1 MKTLLLAIAVLGFA
15 SPAIWGQEAAL
26 GDVAKASR
34 SHTGK
39 AAKVITNDDIP
50 SRPPEVQPAAA
61 AKDDSKL
68 VAKRASAAG
77 TKPASSAEDGV
88 PCPADQLPYLL
99 DQQGSI
105 QSGIEVLKATIA
117 FESDP
122 NRLVSTEA
130 LLRNETAK
138 LATLQQQIEAARKS
152 AASPPANCIK
162 APAKDVADTS
172 GDKQPEARFALG
184 ARPAPAASLK

>member
-34 SHTGK
+34 SHTGR

-50 SRPPEVQPAAA
+50 SRPPEAQPAAA
-61 AKDDSKL
+61 AKDNSKL
-68 VAKRASAAG
+68 AAKSAPAAG
-77 TKPASSAEDGV
+77 TDPASSAEDGV
-88 PCPADQLPYLL
+88 PCPADRLQDLL

-117 FESDP
+117 FESNP

-162 APAKDVADTS
+162 APATNAADTS
-172 GDKQPEARFALG
+172 GGKQPEAQSAFG
-184 ARPAPAASLK
+184 AKPAPAASLK

>member
-26 GDVAKASR
+26 ADVAKASR

-50 SRPPEVQPAAA
+50 SRLPEAQPTAA

-68 VAKRASAAG
+68 AAKSAPAARA
-77 TKPASSAEDGV
+77 KPASSAEDGV

-122 NRLVSTEA
+122 DRLVNTEA

-138 LATLQQQIEAARKS
+138 LANLQQQIEAARKS

-172 GDKQPEARFALG
+172 GDKQPEARYALG

>member
-1 MKTLLLAIAVLGFA
+1 MKTLLLALAVLGFA

-26 GDVAKASR
+26 GDVAKVSR

-50 SRPPEVQPAAA
+50 SRPPEAQPAAA

-68 VAKRASAAG
+68 AAKGAPAAG
-77 TKPASSAEDGV
+77 TKPASSAEDDV
-88 PCPADQLPYLL
+88 LCPADRLQDLL

-117 FESDP
+117 LESDP
-122 NRLVSTEA
+122 DRLASTEA

-138 LATLQQQIEAARKS
+138 LAALQQQIEAVRKS

-162 APAKDVADTS
+162 APAKDAADTS
-172 GDKQPEARFALG
+172 EGKQPEARFALG
-184 ARPAPAASLK
+184 ARPVPAASPK

>member
-1 MKTLLLAIAVLGFA
+1 MKIFLLVIAVLGLA
-15 SPAIWGQEAAL
+15 TPAIWGQETAL

-34 SHTGK
+34 PHPGK

-50 SRPPEVQPAAA
+50 SRPPEAQPAAA

-68 VAKRASAAG
+68 AAKSAPAAG

-88 PCPADQLPYLL
+88 PCPADRLQDLL

-117 FESDP
+117 LESNPD
-122 NRLVSTEA
+122 RLVSTEA
-130 LLRNETAK
+130 LLRIETAK
-138 LATLQQQIEAARKS
+138 LATLQQQIEASRKS

-162 APAKDVADTS
+162 APAKDAADTS
-172 GDKQPEARFALG
+172 GGKQPEAQSALG
-184 ARPAPAASLK
+184 AKPAPAASLK